1 MLQLRAVIALAGALT
16 VATPLMADEWPSRP
30 VRIVSTFAA
39 GGTADIL
46 ARIVAEHLSTAFKQQ
61 FFVEVRAGAGGQI
74 GVKSVADSPPDG
86 YNFAIANISHLV
98 LAPLTRADINYNPLT
113 DLTNIGFIG
122 GSPVVL
128 SVNSEKSGIKTLKQF
143 VDRGKAESLTYSSS
157 GLGSMGHLVGANFV
171 NLAGIKAEHI
181 PYKGASQALNDL
193 VGGHIVWSS
202 QTLTS
207 TAHLMR
213 GNTLNGLA
221 VSTAER
227 LPDWPDLPTFK
238 ELGYPKLV
246 ASIWFG
252 LSGPANLPPA
262 IVKKVN
268 EEINRG
274 MQTPAVAARMRK
286 DGVVTHA
293 MTPDQYRAF
302 IEAETQIWTPIV
314 KQVGLAV
321 EKK

>member
-1 MLQLRAVIALAGALT
+1 MTRLRAAIALAGAMT
-16 VATPLMADEWPSRP
+16 FSMPAMADEWPSRP

-46 ARIVAEHLSTAFKQQ
+46 ARIVADHLSTAFKQQ

-74 GVKSVADSPPDG
+74 GVRSVMESPPDG
-86 YNFAIANISHLV
+86 YNFAIANVSHLV
-98 LAPLTRADINYNPLT
+98 LHQFTRADVTYNPLK
-113 DLTNIGFIG
+113 DLTNIAFVG

-128 SVNSEKSGIKTLKQF
+128 STNSAKSGLKTLKQF
-143 VDRGKAESLTYSSS
+143 VDKGKTDILTYSSS
-157 GLGSMGHLVGANFV
+157 GLGSMGHLVAANFV
-171 NLAGIKAEHI
+171 NISGIKAEHV

-202 QTLTS
+202 QTVSS
-207 TAHLMR
+207 TASFLR
-213 GNTLNGLA
+213 SNTLDGLA
-221 VSTAER
+221 VSTAQR

-238 ELGYPKLV
+238 EQGFPLT

-252 LSGPANLPPA
+252 LSGPAGLPPA

-274 MQTPAVAARMRK
+274 MQSPEIAARMRR
-286 DGVVTHA
+286 DGLVTQA
-293 MTPDQYRAF
+293 MTPDEYRKF
-302 IEAETQIWTPIV
+302 IEEETKVWGPVV

-321 EKK
+321 KK

>member
-1 MLQLRAVIALAGALT
+1 MKYIRATLAAVAALTTFTPALA
-16 VATPLMADEWPSRP
+16 DDWPSRP
-30 VRIVSTFAA
+30 VRVISTFAA

-46 ARIVAEHLSTAFKQQ
+46 ARVVAEHLSTAFKQQ

-74 GVKSVADSPPDG
+74 GVKSVVDAPPDG
-86 YNFAIANISHLV
+86 YNFAIVNISHLV
-98 LAPLTRADINYNPLT
+98 LHPLTRPEVTYNPLT
-113 DLTNIGFIG
+113 DLTNIGFVG

-128 SVNSEKSGIKTLKQF
+128 SVNSEKSGLKTLKQF
-143 VDRGKAESLTYSSS
+143 VERGKTDKLTYSSS
-157 GLGSMGHLVGANFV
+157 GLGSMGHLVAENFANI
-171 NLAGIKAEHI
+171 AGVKIEHI

-202 QTLTS
+202 QTLSS

-213 GNTLNGLA
+213 ANSLQGLA
-221 VSTAER
+221 VTTEER

-238 ELGYPKLV
+238 EQGYPKAT

-252 LSGPANLPPA
+252 LSGPAKLPPE
-262 IVKKVN
+262 IVRKVN
-268 EEINRG
+268 DEINKG
-274 MQTPAVAARMRK
+274 MRKPEIAERMRK
-286 DGVVTHA
+286 DGVVTQA
-293 MTPDQYRAF
+293 MTPDQYRVF
-302 IEAETQIWTPIV
+302 IEQEAKLWAPIV

>member
-1 MLQLRAVIALAGALT
+1 MKQTRTALAALAALT
-16 VATPLMADEWPSRP
+16 VVTPAIADDWPSRP
-30 VRIVSTFAA
+30 VRVISTFAA

-46 ARIVAEHLSTAFKQQ
+46 ARVVAEHLSTAFKQQ

-74 GVKSVADSPPDG
+74 GVKSVVDAPPDG
-86 YNFAIANISHLV
+86 YNFAIVNISHLV
-98 LAPLTRADINYNPLT
+98 LHPLTRPEVTYNPLT
-113 DLTNIGFIG
+113 DLTNIGFVG

-143 VDRGKAESLTYSSS
+143 VERGKTEKLTYSSS
-157 GLGSMGHLVGANFV
+157 GLGSMGHLVAENFANI
-171 NLAGIKAEHI
+171 AGVKIEHI

-202 QTLTS
+202 QTLSS

-213 GNTLNGLA
+213 ANSLQGLA
-221 VSTAER
+221 VTTEAR

-238 ELGYPKLV
+238 EQGYPKAT

-252 LSGPANLPPA
+252 LSGPAKLPPE
-262 IVKKVN
+262 IVRKVN

-274 MQTPAVAARMRK
+274 MRKPEIAERMRK
-286 DGVVTHA
+286 DGVVTQA
-293 MTPDQYRAF
+293 MTPDQYRGF
-302 IEAETQIWTPIV
+302 IEQEAKLWAPIV